1 MTTEFGA
8 VSIKAEHLQIYNTNS
23 IPVYIYPTA
32 TCTYVQQ
39 KIYKRL
45 FIAALLLIEKKW
57 EKSEMF
63 IKHSMDKMICLYNG
77 IPDSNKNEKNHNH
90 IKKHELIL

>member
-1 MTTEFGA
+1 M
-8 VSIKAEHLQIYNTNS
+8 H
-23 IPVYIYPTA
+23 
-32 TCTYVQQ
+32 Q

-63 IKHSMDKMICLYNG
+63 TKHSVDKMIRLYNG
-77 IPDSNKNEKNHNH
+77 IPDSNKNEKNHDH